1 MHYRLIFDQIISTL
15 VSRRDFYQK
24 HNVQT
29 FEMLAVFN
37 ICISVFLISSGR
49 EQFHGLGSMYCRGAA
64 AIILTYDVTNWQ
76 SFVELEDRFLSLT
89 DSANSDSIFAIVGNK
104 ADLTDPQ
111 AHVMTLEEVRAEE
124 GSVLPLPSF
133 PTPPDFP
140 LHKQVSQDDVI
151 ALYNRIIRYKAQEG
165 ASPPADKMCF
175 ETSAKTGFNVDVMF
189 ETLFDLVLPYII
201 QKRSQSK
208 SPILYLDDYN
218 EERMK
223 TKRECCT

>member
-1 MHYRLIFDQIISTL
+1 MHYRLIFDQIISAL

-24 HNVQT
+24 HNVHT

-201 QKRSQSK
+201 QKRSQSE
-208 SPILYLDDYN
+208 SPILYLDN